1 MKIERHA
8 VDEISSRVG
17 IQKSAKPTSRRTR
30 NIIWIVAAATLLLIL
45 AVGSSHFFLH
55 DGQAGPQDAGAQ
67 SLPQVIVSTPLERQ
81 IDKELTFLGQFSA
94 VDRVELRAQVGGIL
108 TGIYFKD
115 GAIVRK
121 GDLLFTIDTV
131 PYAIKLAQAQAQ
143 LKSANAQLVL
153 ANQELTRA
161 QALATRSFGTVE
173 SVDQRTSD
181 LQGAVAA
188 IDAAKAAVRDAQFD
202 FDHCRI
208 TAPFTGRIGT
218 HLVSIGNLI
227 AGSRAAT
234 SPTTLL
240 ATLVSLDPI
249 HLDFDMSESDYETFS
264 RYRAQAGGGLGNR
277 IKIALND
284 DDHFSREGVLDFVD
298 NELDH
303 SSGTIHARATI
314 QDPKFDLTPGAFARV
329 RVTASPPRPVLMLP
343 DAAVLP
349 DQSSYVVLTV
359 SADGT
364 VIPKAVQAGDLR
376 GGLRVISSGLS
387 PDAKVIIDGL
397 LYAAPGSKVS
407 PKNGTIRYSSTNQDV
422 D

>member
-1 MKIERHA
+1 M
-8 VDEISSRVG
+8 DEISSQVTLRRAR
-17 IQKSAKPTSRRTR
+17 KPKTRPAKNR
-30 NIIWIVAAATLLLIL
+30 WILATAVLLVLLAAGFIRLRFFGDQPSPQGVAA
-45 AVGSSHFFLH
+45 V
-55 DGQAGPQDAGAQ
+55 QA
-67 SLPQVIVSTPLERQ
+67 LPQVVVSKPLQQQ
-81 IDKELTFLGQFSA
+81 IDKRLTFLGQFSA
-94 VDRVELRAQVGGIL
+94 VDRVELRAQVGGTL

-115 GAIVRK
+115 GAIVHK
-121 GDLLFTIDTV
+121 GDLLFTIDSR
-131 PYAIKLAQAQAQ
+131 PYEIKLAQAQAQ
-143 LKSANAQLVL
+143 LESANAQLVL
-153 ANQELTRA
+153 ARQELARA
-161 QALATRSFGTVE
+161 QSLATRSFGTIE
-173 SVDQRTSD
+173 NVDQRTSD
-181 LQGAVAA
+181 RSGAAAA
-188 IDAAKAAVRDAQFD
+188 IDAAKAAIRDAQFD
-202 FDHCRI
+202 LDHCRI

-264 RYRAQAGGGLGNR
+264 HYRAQAGGKLGNR
-277 IKIALND
+277 IEFALND
-284 DDHFSREGVLDFVD
+284 DDDHFNREGVLDFVD

-329 RVTASPPRPVLMLP
+329 RLAASPPRPALMVP

-349 DQSSYVVLTV
+349 DQSSYFVLTV
-359 SADGT
+359 GADGT
-364 VIPKAVQAGDLR
+364 VVPKVVQTGELR
-376 GGLRVISSGLS
+376 SGLRVISSGLS
-387 PDAKVIIDGL
+387 PDARVIIDGL

-407 PKNGTIRYSSTNQDV
+407 PKNGTIRYSSSSDV